1 MIRILLG
8 GEGMTLSNTIRWLGM
23 LAVIGGICRL
33 LMTPLELMWG
43 TDNTTALIIGG
54 ITGSV
59 FIIIGT
65 AGIYLF
71 QAEKAG
77 VLGFIGFLM
86 TILGNILVCTMVMIA
101 LFVNTALQDPQIL
114 EQDLPG
120 PIVPI
125 RIIMMITMNLGYI
138 LFGIATIRAKM
149 LPRWGGALMIL
160 LVLMTFIPYT
170 DYLFAVVWGLF
181 YIVLGWAVWSRSKN
195 SETKVSVTQ

>member
-1 MIRILLG
+1 MG
-8 GEGMTLSNTIRWLGM
+8 VSNVVRWLGM
-23 LAVIGGICRL
+23 LAVIGGLFRL
-33 LMTPLELMWG
+33 LMTPLELVWG
-43 TDNTTALIIGG
+43 VDNTIALIIGG

-65 AGIYLF
+65 AGIYLY

-77 VLGFIGFLM
+77 ILGFIGFLI
-86 TILGNILVCTMVMIA
+86 TTLGNILVCSMVMIS
-101 LFVNTALQDPQIL
+101 LFVNTALKDPQIL

-125 RIIMMITMNLGYI
+125 RLIMIITLNLGYI
-138 LFGIATIRAKM
+138 LFGIATLRAKT

-181 YIVLGWAVWSRSKN
+181 HIGLGWAVWSRSKG
-195 SETKVSVTQ
+195 SEKKVELTQ